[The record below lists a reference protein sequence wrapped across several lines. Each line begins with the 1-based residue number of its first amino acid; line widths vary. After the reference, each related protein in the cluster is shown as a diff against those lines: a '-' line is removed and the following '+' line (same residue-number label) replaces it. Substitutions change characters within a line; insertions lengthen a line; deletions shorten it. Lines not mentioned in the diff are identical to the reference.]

1 MISSLFIEHL
11 NTILNSNQ
19 TKKTGWLTIYNNC
32 LSQILLVYYQNA
44 FFKIG
49 NFLKCKRMKVI
60 EIAHS
65 AMTRSKKM

>member
-19 TKKTGWLTIYNNC
+19 TKKTDNC
-32 LSQILLVYYQNA
+32 LSQILEVYYQNA